1 MGYLASS
8 LKTDR
13 ADRREVQIAATLRS
27 SSGPQDIGL
36 VDLSVTGFR
45 AKLAAPLEVGAAIT
59 VGTRSLGVREAV
71 VAWANGSLCGVEFV
85 VPLTPQQ
92 VRHAREIDTVVAASF
107 DADGQRA
114 GTEEG
119 EAQAWAP
126 ETVITPEHR
135 FSIPTRI
142 AAIIGLSALGW
153 AAIAAVALTVRAI
166 VF

>member
-1 MGYLASS
+1 MGYLASLS
-8 LKTDR
+8 KTVR
-13 ADRREVQIAATLRS
+13 ADRREVRIAATLRS
-27 SSGPQDIGL
+27 TAGPQDIGL

-92 VRHAREIDTVVAASF
+92 VRQAREIDTVVTASF
-107 DADGQRA
+107 DADGQRTGA
-114 GTEEG
+114 EEG
-119 EAQAWAP
+119 ERQAWTP
-126 ETVITPEHR
+126 ETGTTPEQR
-135 FSIPTRI
+135 FSIPTRV

-153 AAIAAVALTVRAI
+153 ASIAAVALTIRAI
-166 VF
+166 FF